1 MSSSEK
7 LIKKYSIVTPDPLC
21 PVKLLSGGNIQ
32 KVVVAREF
40 ELSPKLI
47 VAEHPTRGL
56 DVASMEFVYKSLL
69 KVRDEGTA
77 ILLLAGDL
85 EEIFTLSDRVVVIY
99 EGKIVGETEPDP
111 SNLEKIGLM
120 MAGVVDV

>member
-1 MSSSEK
+1 
-7 LIKKYSIVTPDPLC
+7 
-21 PVKLLSGGNIQ
+21 
-32 KVVVAREF
+32 
-40 ELSPKLI
+40 
-47 VAEHPTRGL
+47 
-56 DVASMEFVYKSLL
+56 MEFVYRSLL
-69 KVRDEGTA
+69 KARDEGTA